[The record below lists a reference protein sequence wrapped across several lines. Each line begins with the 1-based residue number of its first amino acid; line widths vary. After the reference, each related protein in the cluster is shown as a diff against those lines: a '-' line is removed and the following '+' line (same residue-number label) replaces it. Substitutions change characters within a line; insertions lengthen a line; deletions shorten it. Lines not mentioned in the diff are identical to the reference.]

1 MATDLNF
8 PKVRERLTRDV
19 ILDNASQLLTER
31 GVTGF
36 RLKELA
42 QRLNVTIPNLYRHF
56 RDREEIIRAS
66 YARGHQRD
74 TEFLCAV
81 INARATSLTAE
92 SDLGATI
99 GDLLPALLSASS
111 KEQRIARF
119 MALAHIHDGVASAGV
134 DALINEVH
142 GATTRLFRQAQLH
155 GLVDATLNPEA
166 ISLILRS
173 AVVGMVIRDFD
184 DNLNVSDEDLLMV
197 TLWFYESIR
206 TK

>member
-8 PKVRERLTRDV
+8 QKVRERLTRDV
-19 ILDNASQLLTER
+19 ILDNAAQLLTER
-31 GVTGF
+31 GIAGF

-42 QRLNVTIPNLYRHF
+42 QRLNVTIPSLYRHF
-56 RDREEIIRAS
+56 RDREEMIRAS

-74 TEFLCAV
+74 TAFLCV
-81 INARATSLTAE
+81 VLNTRATALTAE
-92 SDLGATI
+92 SDLAATF

-111 KEQRIARF
+111 REQRVARF
-119 MALAHIHDGVASAGV
+119 LALANIHDGVTSAGV

-142 GATTRLFRQAQLH
+142 IATTRLFRQAQVH

-173 AVVGMVIRDFD
+173 LVLGMVIRDFD
-184 DNLNVSDEDLLMV
+184 DNLNVSDEDIFNV
-197 TLWFYESIR
+197 TRRFFESIR